1 MVFSWFEASHF
12 VLFWRGASSESQ
24 RSSRRPIRERELPVR
39 ARGQQAMQQV
49 PGVSARFWRE
59 EGGGGFCGGGVRGGA
74 SGGGRNG
81 GGRIGPDRTG
91 PPHGSQL
98 SQHGLESAGPEH
110 DPSTASSRRDLI
122 LCIESIRTIHVRG
135 GRPGQV

>member
-1 MVFSWFEASHF
+1 MVFSGFQASHF

-59 EGGGGFCGGGVRGGA
+59 EGGGGLLGEGCVGVRPGGAGMGGVG
-74 SGGGRNG
+74 S
-81 GGRIGPDRTG
+81 DRTG
-91 PPHGSQL
+91 PDHHMAVSCL
-98 SQHGLESAGPEH
+98 
-110 DPSTASSRRDLI
+110 STASSRRDL
-122 LCIESIRTIHVRG
+122 STTPARPRVG
-135 GRPGQV
+135 GI

>member
-1 MVFSWFEASHF
+1 MVFSGFQASHF

-59 EGGGGFCGGGVRGGA
+59 EGGGGFWGRGAWGCVRGGA
-74 SGGGRNG
+74 GMGGRG
-81 GGRIGPDRTG
+81 
-91 PPHGSQL
+91 
-98 SQHGLESAGPEH
+98 A
-110 DPSTASSRRDLI
+110 
-122 LCIESIRTIHVRG
+122 
-135 GRPGQV
+135 